1 MIKMSKRREKLGV
14 LAMVLMGFVML
25 HTGCELDVAMIE
37 IKPTSVTLEAGTT
50 QQFTAVGFDRTGK
63 MLRQADFSW
72 EVISTDTTST
82 VGGISDDGLFTAKA
96 KGICEVVAYYGDTE
110 LSASATVT
118 VTQTLDSIE
127 LDPSSVTA
135 YQDKSQEFTVTY
147 KDLYN
152 IEIEAEH
159 VDSPSWSLS
168 NSDLGTI
175 GQDGLFVADKKG
187 GLDGKVTATSGTISG
202 SASITVKQVLAA
214 IAVAAG
220 NYGMGQ
226 AIYASPGTQ
235 LDLVCYGYDLRGYS
249 MDVSPV
255 WTVSTSGLAGITPD
269 TSNPWKA
276 SFKAGPS
283 IDSGSLTA
291 TEKVWT
297 DEDTAGTAATA
308 IINVYIG
315 INP

>member
-1 MIKMSKRREKLGV
+1 MTKRWEKVAV
-14 LAMVLMGFVML
+14 LAILSMGSVML
-25 HTGCELDVAMIE
+25 HTGCELDIAMIE

-50 QQFTAVGFDRTGK
+50 RQFTAVGFDRTGK

-82 VGGISDDGLFTAKA
+82 VGSISDDGLFTAKA
-96 KGICEVVAYYGDTE
+96 KGICEVVAYYGNTE

-127 LDPSSVTA
+127 LDPSSVTV

-152 IEIEAEH
+152 IGIEAEH

-168 NSDLGTI
+168 NSDLGTV
-175 GQDGLFVADKKG
+175 GQDGLFVADNKG
-187 GLDGKVTATSGTISG
+187 GIDGKVTVTSGTISG
-202 SASITVKQVLAA
+202 FASITVKQVLAA

-220 NYGMGQ
+220 NYGIGQ
-226 AIYASPGTQ
+226 AIYTSAGVQ
-235 LDLVCYGYDLRGYS
+235 LDLYCYGYDLRGYS

-255 WTVSTSGLAGITPD
+255 WEVSPSGLAGITPD
-269 TSNPWKA
+269 TSNPSKA
-276 SFKAGPS
+276 TFKAGPGTG
-283 IDSGSLTA
+283 SGSITA
-291 TEKVWT
+291 TDLKYTSQGATGAEV
-297 DEDTAGTAATA
+297 TAT
-308 IINVYIG
+308 IQVKIG
-315 INP
+315 IAP

>member
-1 MIKMSKRREKLGV
+1 M
-14 LAMVLMGFVML
+14 
-25 HTGCELDVAMIE
+25 
-37 IKPTSVTLEAGTT
+37 
-50 QQFTAVGFDRTGK
+50 
-63 MLRQADFSW
+63 
-72 EVISTDTTST
+72 
-82 VGGISDDGLFTAKA
+82 
-96 KGICEVVAYYGDTE
+96 VAYYGDTE

-118 VTQTLDSIE
+118 VTQTLDSVE
-127 LDPSSVTA
+127 LDPSSVTV

-152 IEIEAEH
+152 IEIAAEH

-168 NSDLGTI
+168 DSDLGTI

-187 GLDGKVTATSGTISG
+187 GIDGKVTATSGTISG
-202 SASITVKQVLAA
+202 FASITVKHVLAA

-220 NYGMGQ
+220 NYGIGQ
-226 AIYASPGTQ
+226 ALYTSPNVE
-235 LDLVCYGYDLRGYS
+235 LDLYCYGYGLRGYS

-269 TSNPWKA
+269 TSDPSHA
-276 SFKAGPS
+276 TFKAGPS
-283 IDSGSLTA
+283 TGSGSLTA

-297 DEDTAGTAATA
+297 DEDTAGSNETAS
-308 IINVYIG
+308 IKVYIG

>member
-1 MIKMSKRREKLGV
+1 MRKRREKLGV
-14 LAMVLMGFVML
+14 LAILLMGSAML
-25 HTGCELDVAMIE
+25 HTGCELDIAMIE

-82 VGGISDDGLFTAKA
+82 VGSISDDGLFTAKA
-96 KGICEVVAYYGDTE
+96 KGTCEVVAYYGNTE

-118 VTQTLDSIE
+118 VTQTLDSME
-127 LDPSSVTA
+127 LDPSSVTL
-135 YQDKSQEFTVTY
+135 YQDKTQTFTVTY

-159 VDSPSWSLS
+159 VDSPTWSLS
-168 NSDLGTI
+168 NSDLGTV

-187 GLDGKVTATSGTISG
+187 GIDGKVTATSGTISG
-202 SASITVKQVLAA
+202 LASITVKQVLAA

-220 NYGMGQ
+220 NYGIGQ
-226 AIYASPGTQ
+226 AIYTSPDVQ
-235 LDLVCYGYDLRGYS
+235 LGLYCYGYDLRGYS

-255 WTVSTSGLAGITPD
+255 WEVSPSGLAGITPD
-269 TSNPWKA
+269 TSNPGKA
-276 SFKAGPS
+276 TFKAGPS
-283 IDSGSLTA
+283 AGSGSITA
-291 TEKVWT
+291 TDLKYT
-297 DEDTAGTAATA
+297 SEDATGTEVTAT
-308 IINVYIG
+308 IQLKIG
-315 INP
+315 IVP